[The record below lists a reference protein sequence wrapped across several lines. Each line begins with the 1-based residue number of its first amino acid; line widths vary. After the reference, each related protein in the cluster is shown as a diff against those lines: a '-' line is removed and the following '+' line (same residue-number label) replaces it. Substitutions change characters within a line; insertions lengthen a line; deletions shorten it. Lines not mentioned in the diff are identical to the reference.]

1 MFAFLKSIPL
11 PFNKKIITCLS
22 IIAVVLAIL
31 YLTGLTKFRTKPIWE
46 TYADEEAAGAE
57 KKDLTIGQKL
67 DEFAKLF

>member
-11 PFNKKIITCLS
+11 PFNKKIMICLS
-22 IIAVVLAIL
+22 IIASVLAIL

-46 TYADEEAAGAE
+46 TYADEEVAE
-57 KKDLTIGQKL
+57 EKPKTIGQKL